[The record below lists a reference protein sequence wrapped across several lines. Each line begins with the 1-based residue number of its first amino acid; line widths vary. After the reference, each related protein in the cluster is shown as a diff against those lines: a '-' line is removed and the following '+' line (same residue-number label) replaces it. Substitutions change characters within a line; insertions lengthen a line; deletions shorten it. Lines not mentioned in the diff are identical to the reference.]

1 MRIVNI
7 TPGLPQDRESV
18 YWVNVKAIPSK
29 SDDSE
34 NKNVLQIAVRT
45 RIKLFY
51 RPAGLKGDVKTAPNE
66 LRFTRNGNQ
75 LRVDNPTVFNITF
88 NQFFANDKEI
98 EKAGMVPAKGAL
110 NITLPAGVGSVSKIK
125 YNTINDFGSSAEM
138 ITKNVD

>member
-1 MRIVNI
+1 DRNRSHWSTSK
-7 TPGLPQDRESV
+7 TPSYTKSV
-18 YWVNVKAIPSK
+18 SW
-29 SDDSE
+29 
-34 NKNVLQIAVRT
+34 QHHQ
-45 RIKLFY
+45 
-51 RPAGLKGDVKTAPNE
+51 TAPNE

-125 YNTINDFGSSAEM
+125 YNAINDFGSSAEM